1 LTRGRVDGLLGVVAA
16 ARLRN
21 QDPHRE
27 VDRDAQTPK
36 KREDDEHDAHDVGV
50 NVESFGDATGDTP
63 TIRRLVLRRRRPSR
77 STSGSGV
84 TGASGG
90 DVRPSLASG
99 SGVIGGSGVD
109 VFSSAA
115 RALHPCFKCTVRAD

>member
-63 TIRRLVLRRRRPSR
+63 HHPALGAASKASLTLDFRLRRHGRQWW
-77 STSGSGV
+77 
-84 TGASGG
+84 
-90 DVRPSLASG
+90 
-99 SGVIGGSGVD
+99 
-109 VFSSAA
+109 
-115 RALHPCFKCTVRAD
+115 